1 MILQFCMFQ
10 EYPYYDITIPGR
22 EIPKWFGHQSEG
34 TSVNL
39 QVPSD
44 KLKGIALCAVF
55 VLRHHH
61 PLHQLHSDDEIFGEY
76 IFTPHLSWYLKASG
90 EQGRRRVT
98 AVHFSKQF
106 AKIESSHLHLR
117 LDCDYKIGY
126 LGMKE
131 NWIQDANGFVQIEI
145 GYETD
150 GTGLEVTKCG
160 AHLILEQD
168 IEDLNQ
174 TMRGCSSSSRCS
186 ITPYEDDL
194 EDSAKDTKTK

>member
-1 MILQFCMFQ
+1 MFQ
-10 EYPYYDITIPGR
+10 QNLNYLITIPGR
-22 EIPKWFGHQSEG
+22 EIPKWFGHRSEG

-39 QVPSD
+39 QVPLD
-44 KLKGIALCAVF
+44 KLKGIAVCAVF
-55 VLRHHH
+55 VLRQHH
-61 PLHQLHSDDEIFGEY
+61 PLHQLLSDDQIFGGY
-76 IFTPHLSWYLKASG
+76 KYTHRLSWYFKANGDQSRQG
-90 EQGRRRVT
+90 LNYLSFSEQFG
-98 AVHFSKQF
+98 
-106 AKIESSHLHLR
+106 KIESYHLCLECPYEFLHLEF
-117 LDCDYKIGY
+117 
-126 LGMKE
+126 KE

-150 GTGLEVTKCG
+150 GPGLEVTKCG

-168 IEDLNQ
+168 IEDWNQ

>member
-1 MILQFCMFQ
+1 MFQ
-10 EYPYYDITIPGR
+10 RNSFFHITIPGR

-55 VLRHHH
+55 VLREHH
-61 PLHQLHSDDEIFGEY
+61 PLHQLLSDDETIEEY
-76 IFTPHLSWYLKASG
+76 IGTHHLLWYLKANGDQSRLELNG
-90 EQGRRRVT
+90 FFFSEQFG
-98 AVHFSKQF
+98 
-106 AKIESSHLHLR
+106 KIESYYLCLR
-117 LDCDYKIGY
+117 YFDDLY
-126 LGMKE
+126 MKK

-145 GYETD
+145 GFETY
-150 GTGLEVTKCG
+150 GLGLEVTKCG

-168 IEDLNQ
+168 IEDWNQ

>member
-1 MILQFCMFQ
+1 MFQ
-10 EYPYYDITIPGR
+10 GNPDYGITIPGR

-61 PLHQLHSDDEIFGEY
+61 PLHQLLSDAETIEEY
-76 IFTPHLSWYLKASG
+76 IFTHHLHWYLKANGDQS
-90 EQGRRRVT
+90 RRRLGSFP
-98 AVHFSKQF
+98 FSEQF
-106 AKIESSHLHLR
+106 GKIESSHLL
-117 LDCDYKIGY
+117 LC
-126 LGMKE
+126 LEMTE
-131 NWIQDANGFVQIEI
+131 NRFQDVNGFVQIEI
-145 GYETD
+145 GFETY
-150 GTGLEVTKCG
+150 GPGLEVTKCG

-168 IEDLNQ
+168 IEDWNQ

>member
-1 MILQFCMFQ
+1 MFQ
-10 EYPYYDITIPGR
+10 GNPYYLITIPGR
-22 EIPKWFGHQSEG
+22 EIPKWFGHRSEG

-44 KLKGIALCAVF
+44 KLKGIVVCAVF

-61 PLHQLHSDDEIFGEY
+61 PLHQLSIGEH
-76 IFTPHLSWYLKASG
+76 IIMHHLRWYLKANGDQSRQRFLDFSFS
-90 EQGRRRVT
+90 EQFG
-98 AVHFSKQF
+98 
-106 AKIESSHLHLR
+106 KIESYYLS
-117 LDCDYKIGY
+117 LDY
-126 LGMKE
+126 LCYRSNYSYSKE

-145 GYETD
+145 GFEVE
-150 GTGLEVTKCG
+150 GLGLEGTKCG
-160 AHLILEQD
+160 AHMILEQD

-174 TMRGCSSSSRCS
+174 TMLGCSSSSRCS

>member
-1 MILQFCMFQ
+1 MFQ
-10 EYPYYDITIPGR
+10 RNSYYNITIPGR

-61 PLHQLHSDDEIFGEY
+61 PPHQLLSDDEIFGEY
-76 IFTPHLSWYLKASG
+76 IFTHRLSWYLNANGDQSCRRLNG
-90 EQGRRRVT
+90 ISFSEQFG
-98 AVHFSKQF
+98 
-106 AKIESSHLHLR
+106 KIESSHLLLR
-117 LDCDYKIGY
+117 LE
-126 LGMKE
+126 MTE
-131 NWIQDANGFVQIEI
+131 NWFQDVNGFVQIEI
-145 GYETD
+145 GFETS
-150 GTGLEVTKCG
+150 GPGLEVIKCG

-174 TMRGCSSSSRCS
+174 TMLGCSSSNKCS